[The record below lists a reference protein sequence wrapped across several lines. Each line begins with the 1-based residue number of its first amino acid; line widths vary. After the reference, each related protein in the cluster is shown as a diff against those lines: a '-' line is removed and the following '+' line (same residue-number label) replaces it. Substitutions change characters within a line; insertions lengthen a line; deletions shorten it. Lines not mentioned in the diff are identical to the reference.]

1 MMGKGKMQIEDQND
15 ADILKMQRAKSSLN
29 QSSAINLDL
38 LSEQFQ
44 TTMHRSFFLST
55 TKEEDTTKATN
66 NI

>member
-38 LSEQFQ
+38 LSEKF
-44 TTMHRSFFLST
+44 
-55 TKEEDTTKATN
+55 
-66 NI
+66 